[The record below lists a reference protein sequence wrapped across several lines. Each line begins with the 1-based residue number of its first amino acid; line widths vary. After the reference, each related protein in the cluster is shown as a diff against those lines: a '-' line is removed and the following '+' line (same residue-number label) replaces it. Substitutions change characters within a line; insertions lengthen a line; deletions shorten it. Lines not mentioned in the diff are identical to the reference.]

1 MSTAIRQARHLRV
14 AAAPRVAARRW
25 SLHRVLFHAACVVIA
40 FLFLAPIVITVLASF
55 RSAGEAGTPPLPPW
69 PVHGGT
75 LASYARLN
83 ALGTGVLHDAV
94 NSFEV
99 AFGTSVLTVIV
110 SSLAGYGFSRFRVPG
125 KALLF
130 GLILA
135 TIMIPFQ
142 SLLTP
147 LFLIL
152 IRLGLQN
159 SLLGLGL
166 IYTTVQLPF
175 SVFMMRNAFDTIP
188 KEIEEAARLDGL
200 DGLRLLLFVL
210 TPLVLPGIVSV
221 GLFAFLYSWNEFL
234 AALVFLSDQDKYT
247 LPVLMMV
254 VQSGRYGSVDWGAVQ
269 AGATLMMIPCILL
282 FLCLQRYYIR
292 GLTAGSVK

>member
-1 MSTAIRQARHLRV
+1 MSTAVTQLHPLHVAETSAVKARK
-14 AAAPRVAARRW
+14 W
-25 SLHRVLFHAACVVIA
+25 SLYRVLFHLTCVIVA
-40 FLFLAPIVITVLASF
+40 LLFLAPIVITVLASF
-55 RSAGEAGTPPLPPW
+55 RAAGEAGTPPLPPW
-69 PVHGGT
+69 PMHGFS

-83 ALGTGVLHDAV
+83 ALGTGVLHDAA
-94 NSFEV
+94 NSLLV
-99 AFGTSVLTVIV
+99 ALGTAILTIFVAT
-110 SSLAGYGFSRFRVPG
+110 LAGYGFSRFRMPG
-125 KALLF
+125 KTLIF

-135 TIMIPFQ
+135 TMMIPFQ

-159 SLLGLGL
+159 SLIGLVL
-166 IYTTVQLPF
+166 IYATVQLPF
-175 SVFMMRNAFDTIP
+175 SVFMMRNAFDTVP
-188 KEIEEAARLDGL
+188 REIEEAARLDGL
-200 DGLRLLLFVL
+200 DGLRLMLHVL

-234 AALVFLSDQDKYT
+234 AALVFLSDQNKYT

-254 VQSGRYGSVDWGAVQ
+254 VQSGRFGSIDWGAVQ
-269 AGATLMMIPCILL
+269 AGVTLMMIPCILL

>member
-1 MSTAIRQARHLRV
+1 MSTTIGQRLHLRTTARV
-14 AAAPRVAARRW
+14 QAAPRRW
-25 SLHRVLFHAACVVIA
+25 PLHRVLFHVTCVIVA
-40 FLFLAPIVITVLASF
+40 VLFLAPIVITVLASF
-55 RSAGEAGTPPLPPW
+55 RAAGEAGTPPLPPW
-69 PVHGGT
+69 PVQGFT
-75 LASYARLN
+75 SASYARLD
-83 ALGTGVLHDAV
+83 ALGTGVLHDAA
-94 NSFEV
+94 NSFMV
-99 AFGTSVLTVIV
+99 ALGTSVLTVFV
-110 SSLAGYGFSRFRVPG
+110 ATLAGYGFSRFRMPG
-125 KALLF
+125 KAMIF

-135 TIMIPFQ
+135 TMMIPFQ

-152 IRLGLQN
+152 IKLGLQN
-159 SLLGLGL
+159 SLIGLVL
-166 IYTTVQLPF
+166 IYATVQLPF
-175 SVFMMRNAFDTIP
+175 SVFMMRNAFDTVP

-200 DGLRLLLFVL
+200 DGLRLLLHVM
-210 TPLVLPGIVSV
+210 TPLVMPGIVSV

-254 VQSGRYGSVDWGAVQ
+254 VQSGRFGSIDWGAVQ
-269 AGATLMMIPCILL
+269 AGVTLMMIPCILL